1 MHIIDAD
8 REAAKALR
16 AILAD
21 ICGFW
26 HKPGDDSPLCLAR
39 ARHRV
44 EAEQR
49 TAEKLAPIALTMAA
63 PRKAFEIDRP
73 DPRPRRPRRLAAQQL
88 GETPP
93 D

>member
-1 MHIIDAD
+1 MHITEAD
-8 REAAKALR
+8 REAANALR

-26 HKPGDDSPLCLAR
+26 HSPGDDSPLCLAL

-49 TAEKLAPIALTMAA
+49 TAEKLAPITKVIAA
-63 PRKAFEIDRP
+63 PLQGFEIARP
-73 DPRPRRPRRLAAQQL
+73 HSRPRRPRRLAAQGL
-88 GETPP
+88 GEHPL